1 MGRLCSRIR
10 NSPKFI
16 STARAVNK
24 KTTLIPGEDGDK
36 FSILTNVFWGRWKQE
51 YLPLLQERQKW
62 FHPRRKITVGDTVI
76 VADDSTPRSIWAI
89 GRITDFFS
97 R

>member
-1 MGRLCSRIR
+1 MGGLCSRIR

-24 KTTLIPGEDGDK
+24 KTTLIPGEEGDK
-36 FSILTNVFWGRWKQE
+36 FIVF
-51 YLPLLQERQKW
+51 
-62 FHPRRKITVGDTVI
+62 I
-76 VADDSTPRSIWAI
+76 VADESTPRSIWAI
-89 GRITDFFS
+89 GRITNGVFT